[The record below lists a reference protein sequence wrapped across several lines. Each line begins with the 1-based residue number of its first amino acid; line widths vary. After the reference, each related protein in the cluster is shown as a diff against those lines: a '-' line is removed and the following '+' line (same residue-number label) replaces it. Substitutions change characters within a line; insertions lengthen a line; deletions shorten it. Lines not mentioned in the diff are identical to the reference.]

1 MNLKLI
7 NQTSELKMWR
17 SSVTGCSLTE
27 GKGGRSDTQS
37 RPTLSSTS
45 QPTMTCLCMCV
56 FAPVSR
62 GARRN
67 TWLFCCSRQKLIAT
81 IRLAMFLSHS
91 HLHRFKS
98 ESLHQGRFHS
108 PESTNLL
115 KGKTSIVSLKQL
127 NNVVKCSIYYA
138 TFMMK
143 SLLHSFFFY
152 LHLMISTFL
161 MLQIFPFY
169 LSEAVRIDG

>member
-37 RPTLSSTS
+37 TPTLSSTS
-45 QPTMTCLCMCV
+45 QPTMTRLCMCE

-81 IRLAMFLSHS
+81 IRLAIFLSHS

-108 PESTNLL
+108 PASTNLL
-115 KGKTSIVSLKQL
+115 MGKTSIVSLKQL
-127 NNVVKCSIYYA
+127 NNSVVKCWIYYA

-143 SLLHSFFFY
+143 SLLLSFF
-152 LHLMISTFL
+152 ITS
-161 MLQIFPFY
+161 I
-169 LSEAVRIDG
+169 